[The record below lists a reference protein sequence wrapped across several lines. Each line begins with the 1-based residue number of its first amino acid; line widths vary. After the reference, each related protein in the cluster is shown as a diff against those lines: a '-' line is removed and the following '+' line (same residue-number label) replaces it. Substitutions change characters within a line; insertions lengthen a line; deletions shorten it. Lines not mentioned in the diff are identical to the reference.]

1 MQFRILSLLALS
13 LVGVPLAQQSAAIS
27 EADFVAWVR
36 EAALPLDGLDWET
49 VDLSPLEGLDQALE
63 GKRIV
68 YLGEPDHFIREKM
81 DYRLILIRFLHARG
95 WRYVGMEQ
103 GRSDGMRIDR
113 YLETGDEALLDRVA
127 IFGYEGFLR
136 EDRDDRVPGWTGGK
150 NEDMRQKAVDEARWF
165 VREMRRFNAG
175 LDSPAERLHYFGFDV
190 SMVPGGSY
198 FDARALL
205 EPHRADPLGAE
216 LWKRLERVEGE
227 SRQEEAARLDALA
240 FFVDERSEELGR
252 LLGPSGRRELRRSIV
267 CLAEGLR
274 FVDGFIGP
282 FDTESKHA
290 TLARR
295 EENMQRQ
302 MDELLEQWGPE
313 AKVILMGHDLH
324 LSRESGRIEWD
335 GSTMWPTIGTHLA
348 HTRPGEVFAFW
359 LLFES
364 GVHGSPMADEPF
376 RRVRRRTHDVERLLG
391 KAGDLYVLPL
401 HGSDPRSAFLD
412 EPRDLL
418 VGGFRARC
426 ALNEQADAIFFI
438 EEVRP
443 QDGR

>member
-1 MQFRILSLLALS
+1 MHARTAAFLFVSLACAS
-13 LVGVPLAQQSAAIS
+13 SAQQSAGIS
-27 EADFVAWVR
+27 EEDFVDWVR
-36 EAALPLDGLDWET
+36 EAALPLEGLDWET
-49 VDLSPLEGLDQALE
+49 VDLSALESLDQALE

-113 YLETGDEALLDRVA
+113 YLETGDEALLERVA

-150 NEDMRQKAVDEARWF
+150 NADMRQNAVDEARWF
-165 VREMRRFNAG
+165 VRTMRRFNEG
-175 LDSPAERLHYFGFDV
+175 LASPQERLRYFGFDV
-190 SMVPGGSY
+190 SMKPGGSW
-198 FDARALL
+198 FDARELL
-205 EPHRADPLGAE
+205 EPHRADPLAAE
-216 LWKRLERVEGE
+216 LWKCLERVAGE
-227 SRQEEAARLDALA
+227 SRQEEAERLDALA
-240 FFVDERSEELGR
+240 RHIDERSEELER
-252 LLGPSGRRELRRSIV
+252 LLGAYEQRELRRSIV

-282 FDTESKHA
+282 YDQDSKHA

-295 EENMQRQ
+295 EESMQRQ

-324 LSRESGRIEWD
+324 LSRESGKLEWE
-335 GSTMWPTIGTHLA
+335 GRTMWPSIGTHLA
-348 HTRPGEVFAFW
+348 HTRPGEVFAVW
-359 LLFES
+359 MLFER

-376 RRVRRRTHDVERLLG
+376 RRVRSRLHDVERLLG

-401 HGSDPRSAFLD
+401 RGPDPRSSFLD

-418 VGGFRARC
+418 VGGFRPRC
-426 ALNEQADAIFFI
+426 ALNEQADAVFFVK
-438 EEVRP
+438 EAVA